1 MSSPSGLS
9 ASLNPPSARS
19 SIISSAIWQAN
30 LNAGLTLL
38 PCVLGV
44 LGLART
50 SPAFARST
58 SASSRTAL
66 AITPAFFVWALSGEM
81 GVING
86 KREDGN
92 RNALVRRHLGEQR
105 DVEERERG
113 AGGAASPRSV
123 GVGVASDLYR
133 SEVGRPARIVAELNP
148 FHRLSNFLM
157 DHPVRRA
164 PGLIRGLTRRWTNL
178 DQPNPSLARSSASSP
193 ASARRWLRTSST
205 TSRASRRSSCPRW

>member
-1 MSSPSGLS
+1 
-9 ASLNPPSARS
+9 
-19 SIISSAIWQAN
+19 
-30 LNAGLTLL
+30 
-38 PCVLGV
+38 
-44 LGLART
+44 
-50 SPAFARST
+50 
-58 SASSRTAL
+58 
-66 AITPAFFVWALSGEM
+66 M

-105 DVEERERG
+105 DVEERGRG
-113 AGGAASPRSV
+113 AAGAASPRSV

-164 PGLIRGLTRRWTNL
+164 LV
-178 DQPNPSLARSSASSP
+178 
-193 ASARRWLRTSST
+193 
-205 TSRASRRSSCPRW
+205 